1 MLHAK
6 EDWQKNIV
14 RNEGIE
20 KKIPEHKDSMKKNS
34 FLQEITP
41 PPPPSK
47 VKWSAPKHWYII
59 GWHRGFMLTTAV
71 NYETGNRRGAK
82 AECLYAEYRAFA
94 CDVMATMLV
103 YVDKRIL
110 NIFF

>member
-1 MLHAK
+1 
-6 EDWQKNIV
+6 
-14 RNEGIE
+14 
-20 KKIPEHKDSMKKNS
+20 
-34 FLQEITP
+34 
-41 PPPPSK
+41 
-47 VKWSAPKHWYII
+47 
-59 GWHRGFMLTTAV
+59 MLTTAV

-94 CDVMATMLV
+94 CDVMAAMLV